1 MGVAGRFF
9 AQLFGTTLCDF
20 GAIMRW
26 WLPACSGS
34 SSAPGYLLPFLS
46 PGIPIPGLSVCA
58 LPGCLHPSPTPPP
71 SPFQG
76 EQTGGGSWAVE
87 IEMRSDACSGIW
99 LEVAD
104 GAARMAAVLGCCRD
118 IPSCFSCR
126 PPLWGH
132 GQVTMASLW
141 AQETCSRCIRH
152 LVWLRQATHSRVVI
166 RSRLPTRPAP

>member
-58 LPGCLHPSPTPPP
+58 VQLHPPQPDSPRP
-71 SPFQG
+71 PFQG
-76 EQTGGGSWAVE
+76 ERAGGELGGGDW
-87 IEMRSDACSGIW
+87 D
-99 LEVAD
+99 
-104 GAARMAAVLGCCRD
+104 VLGCL
-118 IPSCFSCR
+118 F
-126 PPLWGH
+126 
-132 GQVTMASLW
+132 
-141 AQETCSRCIRH
+141 
-152 LVWLRQATHSRVVI
+152 
-166 RSRLPTRPAP
+166 